1 MCFSFVDIY
10 HYRNTIRNSNFL
22 SNILIN
28 FNFFQDGNILPL
40 SHLAS
45 PALSLSLHEWLNTVT
60 CPVNVGL
67 CFDII
72 NAMLQLCAALYESSS
87 AGEYASVALTRHR
100 RIVRSVPTDFQLILS
115 VLYVSAHKARMSRQY
130 VLFLWNVSACGIT
143 TRQMPT

>member
-1 MCFSFVDIY
+1 M
-10 HYRNTIRNSNFL
+10 
-22 SNILIN
+22 IN

-115 VLYVSAHKARMSRQY
+115 ICVRTQGTHESAIRIISLECISLRHYHKANANMTAA
-130 VLFLWNVSACGIT
+130 L
-143 TRQMPT
+143 